1 MKENTL
7 KITLRSTFVAVF
19 AALICSGCFISIPL
33 PGGVPI
39 TVQNMFAII
48 SGTILGSYFGAIS
61 VAVFLVLGVIGIPVF
76 SGMKSGFAHL
86 LGATGGF
93 LWGYLLAALV
103 AGLILGSPKLEEKK
117 FNWIMI
123 LKIALAYFAGLVCNY
138 VPGILWFI
146 HVKGGLSE
154 KMTLLQVLNWTTLPF
169 LPGDFIKMAVSIP
182 LTAVLRPIAARYLYS
197 AKTDK
202 NAEAAAVEQLKEKSD
217 TNE

>member
-48 SGTILGSYFGAIS
+48 AGTILGSYFGAIS
-61 VAVFLVLGVIGIPVF
+61 VAVFLFLGAIGIPVY
-76 SGMKSGFAHL
+76 SGMKGGFAHL
-86 LGATGGF
+86 IGATGGF

-123 LKIALAYFAGLVCNY
+123 LKIALAYLAGLVCNY
-138 VPGILWFI
+138 VPGIIWFT

-154 KMTLLQVLNWTTLPF
+154 NLSLLQVLNWTTLPF

-197 AKTDK
+197 AKTDA
-202 NAEAAAVEQLKEKSD
+202 NAEAIAVEQLKEKSD
-217 TNE
+217 TNN